1 MSRVAAALRRE
12 GWGPA
17 LLMAGLL
24 LFFAA
29 ALVYPVWLTIRG
41 GISGRSGGFT
51 VYHVG
56 EVFADPVL
64 RRGLANALGIAA
76 VTTVLSALIGVPLA
90 AASARY
96 EFPGRKVLGGLVLAP
111 LVLPPFVG
119 AIGLYHLL
127 GRFGAAN
134 AILHQVG
141 LVGPEGID
149 FLGRGGFWAI
159 AAVEALHLYPIIY
172 LNMVAALSRL
182 DPALEEA
189 AENLG
194 AGWWRRFAG
203 IILPQARP
211 GFFAGAT
218 IVFVWS
224 LTELGTPLMFDFPD
238 VTPVQIYSG
247 IREMRVSARPF
258 ALTAVLLAAA
268 AVSYGLGRLAV
279 GRRTVGLDPRGA
291 RPPQR
296 RPAGIAAGVVLAGAF
311 GFVTV
316 LALMPHVSVILVSV
330 SATGQWYQSVLPR
343 SFTLAHYAAAVD
355 HPLAVG
361 SIRNSLVYASAAA
374 ALDLVLGFAIAWLV
388 VRTRLPGRRVLDSLA
403 MLPLAVPGLV
413 MAFGYVAVTLRW
425 PFRAGDPLAGVADV
439 LGADPNPVLLLIVAY
454 GVRRLP
460 YVVRAAEAGLEQAP
474 TALEEAAVNLGAGR
488 LRVICTVLIP
498 LAGAGLAA
506 GALLAFSFAMLE
518 VSDSLVLAQ
527 RAEHF
532 PITKAIFV
540 LFERLGDGQ
549 YIASALGVWAMALL
563 AVTLVGTTALL
574 GQRLGAVFRG

>member
-330 SATGQWYQSVLPR
+330 SATGQWFQSVLPR